1 MEVRYA
7 VIAST
12 RNSSAFRFCNQ
23 HVRVTVNK
31 RAVITAPSSL
41 RFPKQIF
48 LHMTAGRIPL
58 SEDNPN
64 IRITGIGLNRC
75 AVFATTSGHR
85 PNEP

>member
-1 MEVRYA
+1 MRYA

-31 RAVITAPSSL
+31 RAVMTAPSSL

-58 SEDNPN
+58 SEDNPKMRI
-64 IRITGIGLNRC
+64 IRIMLRI
-75 AVFATTSGHR
+75 
-85 PNEP
+85 